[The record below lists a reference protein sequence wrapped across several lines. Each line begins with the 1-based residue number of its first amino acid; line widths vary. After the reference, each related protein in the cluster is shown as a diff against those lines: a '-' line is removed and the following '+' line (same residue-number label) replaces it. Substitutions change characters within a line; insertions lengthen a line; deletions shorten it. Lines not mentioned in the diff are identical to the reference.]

1 MSQCQ
6 MVPHNPQSP
15 DALYYAINGYLSQYG
30 ELNVGL
36 GGFISACVMS
46 SFFPQAG
53 HFVSRLYI
61 GLLITAAL
69 VDMYMKY
76 YMNN

>member
-6 MVPHNPQSP
+6 MVPHNPQST
-15 DALYYAINGYLSQYG
+15 DAIYYVINGYLSQYG

-36 GGFISACVMS
+36 GGFITACVMS

-61 GLLITAAL
+61 GLLVTAGL
-69 VDMYMKY
+69 VEMYTKY
-76 YMNN
+76 YS